1 MDRFAAMTAFVAV
14 VDHKGFAAAA
24 RHLHVAPSAVT
35 RLIGALEDG
44 LGVRLLRRTTR
55 SLSLTDAGER
65 YLGRARVILSELR
78 DVEDSARAERVAPR
92 GRLVVTAPAVFGR
105 LHVAPLMSAFLAH
118 YPEVVGELSLTDRTV
133 SLVEEG
139 IDLAVRIGAL
149 ADSSLLARRM
159 GATRRVVVGA
169 PAYLARR
176 GTPAAPADLAGHD
189 LIRFASLS
197 TPAEWRFRQDG
208 VDLAVSVSPRFITDS
223 ADAAIGQAEQ
233 GGGLT
238 MVLGYQVAA
247 AVRAGRLTIVLSGFE
262 PPPLPIH
269 IVQPAGRLVPAA
281 VRAFVDLAVT
291 QGDWQFGDDTAYG
304 P

>member
-1 MDRFAAMTAFVAV
+1 LDRFAAMTAFVAV

-139 IDLAVRIGAL
+139 IDLAVRIGSL

-247 AVRAGRLTIVLSGFE
+247 AVRAGRLTIVLAEFE

>member
-1 MDRFAAMTAFVAV
+1 LDRFAAMTAFVAV

-105 LHVAPLMSAFLAH
+105 LHVAPLMSAFLAR
-118 YPEVVGELSLTDRTV
+118 YPDVVGELSLTDRTV

-208 VDLAVSVSPRFITDS
+208 VDLAVSVNPRFITDS
-223 ADAAIGQAEQ
+223 ADAAIGQAEE

-247 AVRAGRLTIVLSGFE
+247 AVRSGRLTIVLADFE

-281 VRAFVDLAVT
+281 VRAFVDLAT
-291 QGDWQFGDDTAYG
+291 AQGDWQFGDDTAYG

>member
-1 MDRFAAMTAFVAV
+1 LDRFAAMTAFVAV

-105 LHVAPLMSAFLAH
+105 LHVAPLISAFLAH

-139 IDLAVRIGAL
+139 IDLAVRIGLL

-176 GTPAAPADLAGHD
+176 GTPAAPADLAGVMHD
-189 LIRFASLS
+189 LSGKRRAEIAAALEGLDVSAVPLDVQLS
-197 TPAEWRFRQDG
+197 T
-208 VDLAVSVSPRFITDS
+208 LHC
-223 ADAAIGQAEQ
+223 
-233 GGGLT
+233 
-238 MVLGYQVAA
+238 AA
-247 AVRAGRLTIVLSGFE
+247 AS
-262 PPPLPIH
+262 
-269 IVQPAGRLVPAA
+269 
-281 VRAFVDLAVT
+281 
-291 QGDWQFGDDTAYG
+291 
-304 P
+304 

>member
-139 IDLAVRIGAL
+139 IDLAVRIGSL

-247 AVRAGRLTIVLSGFE
+247 AVRAGRLTIVLAEFE